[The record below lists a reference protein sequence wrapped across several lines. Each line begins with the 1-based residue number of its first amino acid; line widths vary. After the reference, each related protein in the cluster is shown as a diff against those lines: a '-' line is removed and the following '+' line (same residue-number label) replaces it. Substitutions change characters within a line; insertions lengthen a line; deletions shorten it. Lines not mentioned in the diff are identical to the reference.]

1 MLRPVELLA
10 LLYGSDLEVS
20 PADEDVY
27 VRAFPRPVTQ
37 TSSRISLHSLFG
49 ERLWPDFHRLEHCR
63 YGLRTLLVNSGY
75 GLTKPSCP
83 LSRQAVLTYG
93 TGLNQQSH
101 HFLYSGGEFA

>member
-49 ERLWPDFHRLEHCR
+49 ERLWPDFHRLERCR
-63 YGLRTLLVNSGY
+63 YGLRTLLVKLRPLHCQEHRRAWLHTAATVS
-75 GLTKPSCP
+75 LTFHC
-83 LSRQAVLTYG
+83 RA
-93 TGLNQQSH
+93 
-101 HFLYSGGEFA
+101 

>member
-49 ERLWPDFHRLEHCR
+49 ERLWPDFHRLERCR
-63 YGLRTLLVNSGY
+63 YGLRTLLVKSLRN
-75 GLTKPSCP
+75 
-83 LSRQAVLTYG
+83 
-93 TGLNQQSH
+93 
-101 HFLYSGGEFA
+101 

>member
-49 ERLWPDFHRLEHCR
+49 ERLWPDFHRLERCR
-63 YGLRTLLVNSGY
+63 YGLRTLLVNSETLG
-75 GLTKPSCP
+75 TAPSCTMFEVQQDQGHASGAP
-83 LSRQAVLTYG
+83 SSRRV
-93 TGLNQQSH
+93 
-101 HFLYSGGEFA
+101 EE

>member
-49 ERLWPDFHRLEHCR
+49 ERLWPDFHRLERCR
-63 YGLRTLLVNSGY
+63 YGLRTL
-75 GLTKPSCP
+75 
-83 LSRQAVLTYG
+83 AVKLQICG
-93 TGLNQQSH
+93 KQLGRAI
-101 HFLYSGGEFA
+101 FATQKDRDLAPVKRALAIV

>member
-27 VRAFPRPVTQ
+27 VRALPRPVTQ

-49 ERLWPDFHRLEHCR
+49 ERLWPDFRRLERCR
-63 YGLRTLLVNSGY
+63 YGLRTLLVKVAQGCCDDTYMQEPNRDTVTIY
-75 GLTKPSCP
+75 GAAFWSL
-83 LSRQAVLTYG
+83 RVRM
-93 TGLNQQSH
+93 
-101 HFLYSGGEFA
+101 

>member
-10 LLYGSDLEVS
+10 LLYRSDLEVS

-49 ERLWPDFHRLEHCR
+49 ERLWPDFHRLERCR
-63 YGLRTLLVNSGY
+63 YGLRTLLVNSKNVLEGHLASDS
-75 GLTKPSCP
+75 GRSERPWLLREAM
-83 LSRQAVLTYG
+83 LSY
-93 TGLNQQSH
+93 
-101 HFLYSGGEFA
+101 